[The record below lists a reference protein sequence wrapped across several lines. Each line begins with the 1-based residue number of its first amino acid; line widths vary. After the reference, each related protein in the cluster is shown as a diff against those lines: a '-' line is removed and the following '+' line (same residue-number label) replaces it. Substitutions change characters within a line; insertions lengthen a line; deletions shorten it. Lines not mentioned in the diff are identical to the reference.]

1 MFLKLYI
8 FLSSVVVIALKCTIF
23 LIMVD
28 LVLTKIGIFIEFSLF
43 LYIFQYL
50 NLFNRESDH
59 ISFESTYWLFVRQTN
74 MNFWRLRYS
83 QNGGPLG
90 F

>member
-1 MFLKLYI
+1 M
-8 FLSSVVVIALKCTIF
+8 VVIALKCTIF

-74 MNFWRLRYS
+74 MNFLEAVV
-83 QNGGPLG
+83 QPKMADLG
-90 F
+90 VSNPGLLN

>member
-1 MFLKLYI
+1 M
-8 FLSSVVVIALKCTIF
+8 VVIALKCMIF

-74 MNFWRLRYS
+74 MNSMVILEAMVQPKWRTVGVL
-83 QNGGPLG
+83 NPGLLN
-90 F
+90 

>member
-1 MFLKLYI
+1 M
-8 FLSSVVVIALKCTIF
+8 IF

-74 MNFWRLRYS
+74 MNFLEAVV
-83 QNGGPLG
+83 QPKMADLG
-90 F
+90 VSNPGLLN